1 MPITFQV
8 NTHASESYKEDN
20 EHKRIFS
27 KPKNLLTEQ
36 ISQLRGST
44 RDINML
50 QSSLTNAEFSKM
62 DVRREPNGFVHTALR
77 AYNYHHH
84 LILR

>member
-8 NTHASESYKEDN
+8 NTHPAESYKQDN

-36 ISQLRGST
+36 ISQLRGS
-44 RDINML
+44 IKVNML
-50 QSSLTNAEFSKM
+50 QSSLTNEEFSKM